1 MFYKLY
7 IIFPT
12 YLCTYLFTR
21 SMFYKLLNVFFYL
34 FIYPFT
40 YMANVLQ
47 ATNCLTYLP
56 TYLLTWPM
64 FLQATDCPSYLSTYH
79 T

>member
-1 MFYKLY
+1 M
-7 IIFPT
+7 
-12 YLCTYLFTR
+12 YLFI
-21 SMFYKLLNVFFYL
+21 YKINILQVIECLFYL

-56 TYLLTWPM
+56 T
-64 FLQATDCPSYLSTYH
+64 
-79 T
+79 